1 MDRETLHK
9 KWLADEL
16 TPAEL
21 SQVESQDDFKLS
33 QKIVFEAAKF
43 KTNSEY
49 DVPNYESFRNKIA
62 NSNKTATSYLKYVL
76 PVAAVLIIALGV
88 FSLWSP
94 NNDTSFKTAMNAT
107 KVLTLPDQSV
117 VTLNA
122 ESTLSYNEAKW
133 DHERTLELTGEA
145 YFEVKKGSTFTVKTK
160 DGTIQVL
167 GTKFNVNTRKD
178 YFKVSCFEGK
188 VHVKNALLNEQLIK
202 NEQVTIIHGLVQM
215 NAITFENPSWLQQH
229 STFNNVPLAI
239 VFSEL
244 ERQYA
249 IKITNTN
256 VDLDRI
262 FSGSFTHQDMKEAL
276 TSITA
281 PMKLNY
287 QFLSSK
293 QVEIYE

>member
-1 MDRETLHK
+1 MDRERIHK

-16 TPAEL
+16 TPEEL
-21 SQVESQDDFKLS
+21 SQIESQDDFKLS
-33 QKIVFEAAKF
+33 QKIVLEAAKF
-43 KTNSEY
+43 KADSEY
-49 DVPNYESFRNKIA
+49 DIPNFESLRTKLA
-62 NSNKTATSYLKYVL
+62 SNKKASVSFLKYIL
-76 PVAAVLIIALGV
+76 PVAAVLVVALGI
-88 FSLWSP
+88 FSLWDK
-94 NNDTSFKTAMNAT
+94 NNDTSFETALNAT

-122 ESTLSYNEAKW
+122 ESTLSYNKANWEN
-133 DHERTLELTGEA
+133 ERTLNLTGEA
-145 YFEVKKGSTFTVKTK
+145 YFEVEKGSTFTVKTK

-188 VHVKNALLNEQLIK
+188 VQVKNALLDEELIK
-202 NEQVTIIHGLVQM
+202 NEQVQVIHGLVQK
-215 NAITFENPSWLQQH
+215 NTIIFENPAWLQQN
-229 STFNNVPLAI
+229 SIFNNVPLDI

-249 IKITNTN
+249 IKITKTN

-262 FSGSFTHQDMKEAL
+262 FSGSFTHQDMDEAL

-281 PMKLNY
+281 PMKLKY
-287 QFLSSK
+287 QFSSSN